1 MKNLILI
8 TTLVLVWGNPCRA
21 EDGEVNAIPE
31 AIPQAISLETAANQ
45 LIKDEN
51 NRVLGAE
58 TEQMDDKSIHV
69 IKVLT
74 EQGRIRH
81 FKFDAQTGQLLNH

>member
-51 NRVLGAE
+51 NRKITCG
-58 TEQMDDKSIHV
+58 S
-69 IKVLT
+69 
-74 EQGRIRH
+74 H
-81 FKFDAQTGQLLNH
+81 FVDIPYYE

>member
-1 MKNLILI
+1 MKNLLLI
-8 TTLVLVWGNPCRA
+8 TTLVLVWATPCLA
-21 EDGEVNAIPE
+21 EDGEVNTNPE

-45 LIKDEN
+45 LIKDEH

-58 TEQMDDKSIHV
+58 TERVDDKSIHV

-74 EQGRIRH
+74 QPGRIRH
-81 FKFDAQTGQLLNH
+81 FKFDAQTGQLLNN